1 MKLGPEQMQLL
12 HQYFQS
18 TLSRP
23 CAMCGN
29 GNWVFDDTLFE
40 VREFAGGTIVTQ
52 GTIKPMV
59 SLSCNNCGAVS
70 FVNAFKTGVIRF
82 NPPAP
87 QVPQD
92 SPTGPKEE
100 EKVADSELGA
110 GG

>member
-1 MKLGPEQMQLL
+1 M
-12 HQYFQS
+12 
-18 TLSRP
+18 
-23 CAMCGN
+23 
-29 GNWVFDDTLFE
+29 FDDTLFE

-59 SLSCNNCGAVS
+59 SISCTNCGAIS

-87 QVPQD
+87 PAAQD
-92 SPTGPKEE
+92 APTGPKAEE
-100 EKVADSELGA
+100 PVAESELGA